1 MPTASRR
8 LRRAKC
14 HISDRLFMPFMNG
27 ADFIRACR
35 ASKNKSFLNAKQAE
49 QCIDSIADEAV
60 DDGLTGGHGSG
71 FGCVCHVSF
80 SMICR

>member
-1 MPTASRR
+1 MP
-8 LRRAKC
+8 C
-14 HISDRLFMPFMNG
+14 MNG
-27 ADFIRACR
+27 ADFIRA
-35 ASKNKSFLNAKQAE
+35 SVQGIEEQIVLNARQAE